1 MLNLN
6 GNFIINNIG
15 INLIIILIIINLIKL
30 YLDDFFIIKYINSN
44 NVNIYPI
51 ININNGLYLVNPI

>member
-51 ININNGLYLVNPI
+51 ININNGFYLVNPI

>member
-30 YLDDFFIIKYINSN
+30 YLDDLFIIKYINSN